1 MDKKLKIM
9 LIDDSER
16 SRKAIEDIL
25 ESKNY
30 DVVGSYSN
38 GSDAL
43 KNFQIS
49 GANLFIIDIVMPD
62 LSGLEV
68 AKTISDKSREIYI
81 IMMSSLDSENVVMD
95 AISHGAIDFLHKP
108 FETEDLLKSV
118 AKIENELNRE

>member
-1 MDKKLKIM
+1 MNKKLKIM

-16 SRKAIEDIL
+16 SRKAVEDIL
-25 ESKNY
+25 ESNDY

-38 GSDAL
+38 GPEAL

-68 AKTISDKSREIYI
+68 AKVISEKLRDVHI
-81 IMMSSLDSENVVMD
+81 IMMSSLDSENIVMD
-95 AISHGAIDFLHKP
+95 AISHGATDFLHKP
-108 FETEDLLKSV
+108 FEAKDLLKSV
-118 AKIENELNRE
+118 AKIQNELDRE